1 MKLQIKNSSIVSDKD
16 TLNNVENPTHGDTY
30 FVTSEG
36 VVYSY
41 YNTQK
46 NAQEKECKSRWKA
59 HQGVWVRDKD
69 AIIYEKVSVISA
81 ENTEVTQY
89 YPNVSLDIKE
99 EIKRVYNQ
107 YALDGK
113 DYDAE
118 IRADFVYLYKT
129 GVLTAIEVFAIEEK
143 LKETRTQVGNGDWM
157 TATNTIESVTV
168 GDGLSQDMY
177 DSIKSYIQNYV
188 SENYT

>member
-46 NAQEKECKSRWKA
+46 NAQE
-59 HQGVWVRDKD
+59 GVWVRDKD